1 MTEVLFIHSAGLQGP
16 GEGSHRLLTALRA
29 QLPERFVLH
38 APLMPD
44 PDRPEPEAWIAAV
57 QSAIE
62 RIDGDLVLAGHSLG
76 GSTALQVLDRF
87 GIPARLLGVVTLAA
101 PFWGAADWPYP
112 EYGLSADA
120 AERLRA
126 IGRVIIMR
134 GDLDDVVAADHPGH
148 YKAVM
153 PQAERRTLP
162 GIDHEAAT
170 AAPHLVQAI
179 LDITDRQKASAN

>member
-16 GEGSHRLLTALRA
+16 GEGSHRLLTALRE
-29 QLPERFVLH
+29 QLPEGLALH

-57 QSAIE
+57 KAAIE
-62 RIDGDLVLAGHSLG
+62 RIEGECVLVGHSLG

-87 GIPARLLGVVTLAA
+87 GIPAKLLGVVTLAA
-101 PFWGAADWPYP
+101 PFWGAPDWPYP

-126 IGRVIIMR
+126 LRRVIIMR
-134 GDLDDVVAADHPGH
+134 GDQDDVVAADHPGH
-148 YKAVM
+148 YQAVM
-153 PQAERRTLP
+153 PQAELRTLP
-162 GIDHEAAT
+162 GIDHEAAD
-170 AAPHLVQAI
+170 AAPQLLQAI
-179 LDITDRQKASAN
+179 LDIAGH